1 MTDLEYMDIAY
12 QEALE
17 ALKIDEV
24 PVGAVIVKDGK
35 IISQAHNL
43 KEKYQQ
49 VSRHAEMIA
58 IEEAEKKL
66 KTWHLDD
73 CTLYTTLEPC
83 IMCSGAI
90 IQSRISKVFV
100 GAKGERWDGLTE
112 IIKFSSLNH
121 YPKIQTGILEKECSL
136 LISQYFQSKRHH
148 L

>member
-1 MTDLEYMDIAY
+1 MINATNPFANYTLAIAAQY
-12 QEALE
+12 NDTKA
-17 ALKIDEV
+17 
-24 PVGAVIVKDGK
+24 G
-35 IISQAHNL
+35 
-43 KEKYQQ
+43 
-49 VSRHAEMIA
+49 

-90 IQSRISKVFV
+90 IQSRISKVFIA
-100 GAKGERWDGLTE
+100 AKGERWDGLTE